1 MTFKVNNVDVALT
14 GKVLPGGP
22 WGNYVEVNFGDF
34 NLVKG
39 ENTFAFAFTAQGPNI
54 DYVKLVDKNASQ
66 GGGEVTPDPV
76 VEKVTVSFDANG
88 GTGTMAAVE
97 AEKGEYTLPA
107 CGFTAP
113 GTKDFG
119 GWEYTVKTEFWGQV
133 YEQQKIGQPGD
144 KVTLTEN
151 ITFKAVWN
159 VHIEKTAQ
167 VDLTSAFV
175 MEAEDAVIAG
185 AQTQQGGS
193 PVESNE
199 SSHGGKDVGYMAAG
213 ASITFNFNASAAGQ
227 VKLVLMGRSA
237 NADWSNWQN
246 PTYYDH
252 ALEETTSI
260 KANDAD
266 VDVTGKGFLGSDAKT
281 SVQVDLGNIAVKAGA
296 NTIVISALK
305 QAPNMDCIALIADG
319 ITFTLPQA

>member
-1 MTFKVNNVDVALT
+1 
-14 GKVLPGGP
+14 
-22 WGNYVEVNFGDF
+22 
-34 NLVKG
+34 
-39 ENTFAFAFTAQGPNI
+39 
-54 DYVKLVDKNASQ
+54 
-66 GGGEVTPDPV
+66 
-76 VEKVTVSFDANG
+76 
-88 GTGTMAAVE
+88 
-97 AEKGEYTLPA
+97 
-107 CGFTAP
+107 
-113 GTKDFG
+113 
-119 GWEYTVKTEFWGQV
+119 
-133 YEQQKIGQPGD
+133 
-144 KVTLTEN
+144 
-151 ITFKAVWN
+151 
-159 VHIEKTAQ
+159 
-167 VDLTSAFV
+167 

-193 PVESNE
+193 PVETNE
-199 SSHGGKDVGYMAAG
+199 SSHGGKDVGYMSAG

-227 VKLVLMGRSA
+227 VKLILMGRSA

-281 SVQVDLGNIAVKAGA
+281 SVQVDLGNINVKAGA

-319 ITFTLPQA
+319 ITFSLPQA